1 MMKKII
7 IMIVLMSV
15 LIVSAEANDRF
26 EGWNNSDKWD
36 AAGDAALNPDNIRRL
51 VGIRRLS
58 GFRSMS

>member
-1 MMKKII
+1 
-7 IMIVLMSV
+7 MSV